1 MQNSGKVRD
10 KQPATGSVHNASK
23 PYFGSFGNLLGRIHA
38 QNKHSGEKNV
48 GMFVS
53 RRTIFPILY
62 TLPMPHRNGY
72 TPTNEFTTAVMGE
85 YKTKRGQMVSVDS
98 VLATYYIDC
107 HNLE

>member
-1 MQNSGKVRD
+1 MRKTNI
-10 KQPATGSVHNASK
+10 PAK
-23 PYFGSFGNLLGRIHA
+23 
-38 QNKHSGEKNV
+38 KNV

-85 YKTKRGQMVSVDS
+85 YKAKRG
-98 VLATYYIDC
+98 
-107 HNLE
+107 